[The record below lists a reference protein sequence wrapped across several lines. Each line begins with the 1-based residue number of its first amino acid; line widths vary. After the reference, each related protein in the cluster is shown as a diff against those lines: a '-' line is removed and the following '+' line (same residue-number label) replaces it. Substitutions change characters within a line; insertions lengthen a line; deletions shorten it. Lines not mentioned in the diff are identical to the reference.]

1 MEGLTINHWATCPA
15 RHASHFEGR
24 DPDELTEVHQLFA
37 LPGPLFRAV
46 SKPINISVA
55 AAEGASAALDKG
67 ESYTTEP
74 AFQVLLDVTQF
85 KPEDIM
91 IQVFEG
97 WLLIKGKHENRMD
110 EHGFIA
116 RCFTRQFPL
125 PEGLTA
131 AGLRA
136 LLCHD
141 GILVVEAKEQK
152 A

>member
-1 MEGLTINHWATCPA
+1 MEGVTINHWASCPA

-24 DPDELTEVHQLFA
+24 DPDELTEDHSLFA
-37 LPGPLFRAV
+37 LPGPLFKGV
-46 SKPINISVA
+46 KPSGTA
-55 AAEGASAALDKG
+55 GSSESGERSPQEG
-67 ESYTTEP
+67 SYTEP

-85 KPEDIM
+85 RPEEIM

-125 PEGLTA
+125 PEGLQA

-141 GILVVEAKEQK
+141 GILVVEAIEQK